1 MRFIIVTLLILS
13 SQIAN
18 SQMYIDV
25 AVKGGIG
32 STWLI
37 NTKVFEDENYV
48 HKVSAG
54 GNFGGKLGFNFSE
67 TIQVVAEGMIGLFNQ
82 KYEIKEEDGNWNKRI
97 AMTQFQLPLLLRF
110 NKDNGSFFELGGQ
123 YTNNSKI
130 TETNRQGVVE
140 DAGYRFSP
148 DYWSAILSFGGYMMG
163 WDNLGLSFSL
173 RFSYSF
179 ADVLH
184 GGQADQDTYR
194 DYAASFKDGYVDT
207 TPISAMFVLE
217 LNYDL
222 GYMAKSPCTGRR
234 SFLFFN

>member
-1 MRFIIVTLLILS
+1 
-13 SQIAN
+13 
-18 SQMYIDV
+18 
-25 AVKGGIG
+25 
-32 STWLI
+32 
-37 NTKVFEDENYV
+37 
-48 HKVSAG
+48 
-54 GNFGGKLGFNFSE
+54 
-67 TIQVVAEGMIGLFNQ
+67 
-82 KYEIKEEDGNWNKRI
+82 
-97 AMTQFQLPLLLRF
+97 MTQFQLPLLVRF

-130 TETNRQGVVE
+130 TETNRAGVKE

-173 RFSYSF
+173 RFAYSF

-184 GGQADQDTYR
+184 GGEADQGTYR
-194 DYAASFKDGYVDT
+194 NQAANYKEGYGAT

-234 SFLFFN
+234 AFLFFN